1 MQNVVLVVHLILAL
15 CLIAI
20 VLFQRSEGGGLGIG
34 GGGNPMGGRAQASPL
49 SRVTWA
55 LAVAFLVT
63 SMALTILAARLAESD
78 SVLERL
84 GTPIETES
92 EGDLLPPSLGD
103 NLMPPTSDDSPA
115 TPPKQE

>member
-34 GGGNPMGGRAQASPL
+34 GGNPMSGRAQANPL
-49 SRVTWA
+49 SKVTWA
-55 LAVAFLVT
+55 FAVAFLVT
-63 SMALTILAARLAESD
+63 SMTLTILAARLAETD

-84 GTPIETES
+84 GSEVPAESEATES
-92 EGDLLPPSLGD
+92 PLAGDDLLPPIL
-103 NLMPPTSDDSPA
+103 TDSPA

>member
-1 MQNVVLVVHLILAL
+1 MQNVVLVVHLVLAL

-34 GGGNPMGGRAQASPL
+34 GGNPMAGRAQANPL
-49 SRVTWA
+49 SKVTWA
-55 LAVAFLVT
+55 LAVAFLIT
-63 SMALTILAARLAESD
+63 SMFLTILAARLAETD

-84 GTPIETES
+84 GGSEPAES
-92 EGDLLPPSLGD
+92 DSGQESPLGGDLLPPVLG
-103 NLMPPTSDDSPA
+103 DSPA